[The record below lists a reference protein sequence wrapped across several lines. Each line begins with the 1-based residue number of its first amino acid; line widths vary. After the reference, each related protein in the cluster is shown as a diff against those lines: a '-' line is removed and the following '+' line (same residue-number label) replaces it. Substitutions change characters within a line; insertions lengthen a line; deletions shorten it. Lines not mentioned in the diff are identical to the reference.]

1 MNQLNKEIMNNVNL
15 TQEEINQLKDVIYN
29 EIDNKGGIENI
40 NEDLVSALKK
50 LQMWISLQLWIE
62 RSGGIVANAKISH
75 KQTNYFYNV
84 NTNKF
89 G

>member
-1 MNQLNKEIMNNVNL
+1 MKNVNL

-50 LQMWISLQLWIE
+50 LQMWISLQLWTVYKC
-62 RSGGIVANAKISH
+62 GIAVDVKISIKQSIYFSQH
-75 KQTNYFYNV
+75 KYEC
-84 NTNKF
+84 
-89 G
+89 